1 MGQRDVERRLG
12 RLLTDAAVQQCFLQ
26 DRARRGR
33 VSFVESSW
41 RRTSSRRCFAC
52 HADDLELVGKARRP
66 DLSAPYRAFR
76 RSPSPHDHCG
86 D

>member
-26 DRARRGR
+26 DRAWRGR
-33 VSFVESSW
+33 VSFVEPRW

-52 HADDLELVGKARRP
+52 HADDWGAC
-66 DLSAPYRAFR
+66 R
-76 RSPSPHDHCG
+76 RSSTTGSVGPISSIPTITESP
-86 D
+86 